1 MTNTN
6 QMTNQTNDQACDS
19 LNDLNSSKKYSIVKW
34 LENSQFDVNNE
45 WFGRLTSVPHSNI
58 IDLDIDELKVG
69 MEISVFRNCG
79 EIWRAQVII
88 PKTAS
93 NTIDLPANT
102 QRLAKVKTKVI
113 PQNNTQ
119 KFSDTL
125 EQLDHSPTN
134 FLNDF
139 DDRTPTTPILNP
151 TLMLLTTP
159 THLSSPGLELANPS
173 CKLNKELQY
182 LQKAINDAGL
192 TDFYQT
198 NNPQTNDPLVHLT
211 NQSPLLSS
219 TCLKPSY
226 NFMTSSNDSCVDS
239 VLKMQNELLEQ
250 QKELK
255 NIEMET
261 LEQLKLLQYNL
272 NRLAKKFD
280 SFENIIL
287 NNTHHNVTNSLIN
300 TNFLS
305 TNNNLRVTKTN
316 LSNKLNGS
324 IQQIKVVK

>member
-1 MTNTN
+1 MTNSSTDQLGTSN
-6 QMTNQTNDQACDS
+6 ENIGDSINDQNE
-19 LNDLNSSKKYSIVKW
+19 LRKYALVKW

-45 WFGRLTSVPHSNI
+45 WYGRLTSVPHSNI

-88 PKTAS
+88 PKTS
-93 NTIDLPANT
+93 STNMDVPTNTP
-102 QRLAKVKTKVI
+102 RLTKVKSKTHSQI
-113 PQNNTQ
+113 NE
-119 KFSDTL
+119 KFNDHI
-125 EQLDHSPTN
+125 EVLDHSPSS

-139 DDRTPTTPILNP
+139 DDRTPSTPLLNP

-159 THLSSPGLELANPS
+159 NSTTSPGLELNNTTN
-173 CKLNKELQY
+173 KLNKELQY

-198 NNPQTNDPLVHLT
+198 SSQNNDPLASLT
-211 NQSPLLSS
+211 SQSPLLSS
-219 TCLKPSY
+219 NCFKTNY
-226 NFMTSSNDSCVDS
+226 NYMTSNGTCVEN
-239 VLKMQNELLEQ
+239 VLKIQNELLEQ
-250 QKELK
+250 QKELR

-280 SFENIIL
+280 SFEAVIL
-287 NNTHHNVTNSLIN
+287 NNNSNITNGLIN
-300 TNFLS
+300 SNFIN
-305 TNNNLRVTKTN
+305 TNNNLKTTKTN
-316 LSNKLNGS
+316 LNNKLNCP